1 MKKLTRKIISF
12 ILMILMVSNIGISA
26 FASENE
32 SSSKNI
38 NINKCDIVITD
49 DGVYI
54 NDVYYTQEQFVK
66 LLDTAVVVD
75 KTELKDDTIKN
86 NSAMRSVGVQG
97 AAGALV
103 AGTWWI
109 PGVGEVVIT
118 AAGVVII
125 GGTVIAAGTWL
136 YKKVVDWFEAR
147 AEEKIIDK
155 ALNKQRH
162 IKDPKHNWDK
172 IIKGTITWE
181 KVRNTIEKVM
191 KEGIESRYGSAYKR
205 VLKVGKETVTVTF
218 QKVSDNIWKISDAW
232 VNKE

>member
-1 MKKLTRKIISF
+1 
-12 ILMILMVSNIGISA
+12 
-26 FASENE
+26 
-32 SSSKNI
+32 
-38 NINKCDIVITD
+38 
-49 DGVYI
+49 
-54 NDVYYTQEQFVK
+54 
-66 LLDTAVVVD
+66 
-75 KTELKDDTIKN
+75 
-86 NSAMRSVGVQG
+86 MRSVGVQS
-97 AAGALV
+97 ATGALI

-109 PGVGEVVIT
+109 PGVGEVVVT

-125 GGTVIAAGTWL
+125 SGTVIAAGTWL

-162 IKDPKHNWDK
+162 IKDLKHDWDK

-191 KEGIESRYGSAYKR
+191 KEGTESRYGSAYKR